1 MKKLVIVFSIGM
13 GLPLF
18 AQAQVEV
25 NLTFPEAVKIALEKN
40 VTLNQQKNQ
49 LEVNQSV
56 RLGNIGNHLPN
67 VNIQGNF
74 QRQKGQQANTTNG
87 NLEDL
92 QTDYTGVNL
101 NANYTIFSGLGR
113 LNSYSQSD
121 HQLTAQGYLIKRS
134 TQDVIFNVAN
144 QYLQVL
150 LDQEL
155 LSIANGNLTSQK
167 ALLEQIQGFFDVGSK
182 AITDVY
188 NQDALVKAAEV
199 AVIRIRNTMQNDK
212 ALLAQTLQLDPENTF
227 AVISPENKAF
237 SIYATLSIDSL
248 TALALA
254 HRADLHQ
261 SEELVKAN
269 KYSMKNSASG
279 YSPTLSV
286 FGNYGSFYYS
296 LITNS
301 YQDQFFNVNRSLS
314 YGANLTIPIFS
325 RFQNRTQH
333 VAARIAYKN
342 SMLTKENLEK
352 TVKIS
357 VMVAVNN
364 FHNAQEAYQSSIAQ
378 FKAGELALQTQEES
392 YSLGISSFV
401 ALADA
406 RKTYVQGASS
416 KAQGEVTLIFQKV
429 LLDYALGTLSVDD
442 LTAQ

>member
-1 MKKLVIVFSIGM
+1 MKRFVIVFIVGI
-13 GLPLF
+13 GLPLLVK
-18 AQAQVEV
+18 AQSEV
-25 NLTFPEAVKIALEKN
+25 NLTFSEAVKIALDKN

-67 VNIQGNF
+67 VSLQGNF

-92 QTDYTGVNL
+92 QTDYTGLYL
-101 NANYTIFSGLGR
+101 NSNYTIFSGLGR

-121 HQLTAQGYLIKRS
+121 HQLTAQGYLIRRS
-134 TQDVIFNVAN
+134 TQDVIYNVAN

-155 LSIANGNLTSQK
+155 LVIANENLASQK
-167 ALLEQIQGFFDVGSK
+167 ALLDQIQGFFDVGSK

-188 NQDALVKAAEV
+188 NQDAIVKAAEV
-199 AVIRIRNTMQNDK
+199 AKIRIRNTLQNDK

-227 AVISPENKAF
+227 TVISPENKAF
-237 SIYATLSIDSL
+237 SIYATLSTDSL
-248 TALALA
+248 TALAIT

-269 KYSMKNSASG
+269 KYSMKSSSSG
-279 YSPTLSV
+279 YSPNLSV
-286 FGNYGSFYYS
+286 FASYGSFYYS

-301 YQDQFFNVNRSLS
+301 YKDQFLNVNRSIS

-333 VAARIAYKN
+333 VTARIAYQN

-352 TVKIS
+352 TVKID
-357 VMVAVNN
+357 VMRAVNN
-364 FHNAQEAYQSSIAQ
+364 FHNAQEAFQSSLAQ

-406 RKTYVQGASS
+406 RKTYVQGAASR
-416 KAQGEVTLIFQKV
+416 AQAEVTLIFQKV
-429 LLDYALGTLSVDD
+429 LLDYAIGTLSVDD
-442 LTAQ
+442 LAAQ